1 MYFEA
6 EKMLLNFA
14 ITPLPH
20 DFKRDRTKLCNIIE
34 LLIELEENYHIVDR
48 MHAGQ
53 ILLNLLRNFRCSRI
67 SITVE
72 QFVAFLPLHFSDG
85 ALTWKILSGYI
96 HICTRIIILE
106 NKIIETIEIGRKD
119 NQKKWITRERNRRCV
134 ICKDFMHRIR
144 ERLYKLLT
152 E

>member
-1 MYFEA
+1 MRLNHKQSEYVFEA

-20 DFKRDRTKLCNIIE
+20 DFKRDRTEVCNIIE
-34 LLIELEENYHIVDR
+34 LLIELEENCNYHIVDR

-53 ILLNLLRNFRCSRI
+53 INLLRNFRCSRI

-72 QFVAFLPLHFSDG
+72 QFVAFLPLHFSDS
-85 ALTWKILSGYI
+85 ALTCKILSGYI

-106 NKIIETIEIGRKD
+106 DKSRSTKG
-119 NQKKWITRERNRRCV
+119 
-134 ICKDFMHRIR
+134 
-144 ERLYKLLT
+144 
-152 E
+152 